1 MHTKLKGHIKKTF
14 GESQQWK
21 KTETNKKSLKILDL
35 RSTMVNRV
43 KICCDGFNERLEV
56 REKVAYLN
64 MDYWKSLTWI
74 TEMKLWKKTKYT
86 SVTFGT
92 KARKRALP
100 R

>member
-1 MHTKLKGHIKKTF
+1 MHTKLKGHIKNKF

-21 KTETNKKSLKILDL
+21 KTGANKKSLKILDL

-43 KICCDGFNERLEV
+43 KICCDGFNETLEV

-74 TEMKLWKKTKYT
+74 TEIKL
-86 SVTFGT
+86 
-92 KARKRALP
+92 
-100 R
+100 